1 MARLAAGSSSV
12 VRPAEPDR
20 TTARGVRSA
29 SPLGHPRPRA
39 RLGALLRGVW
49 PDVRVALVPWGV
61 ARVLVGVAYVVAVV
75 VADELTPGDRPYH
88 LRQGLFAWDGT
99 FYRDITTVGYHG
111 VEEQALRFFPLVPL
125 LARAVAVPLF
135 GARELALLLVSN
147 GAALVAGVLLV
158 RLARHETG
166 DDRLAERAVWLLA
179 LLPPALVL
187 VLGYAESV
195 LLALTIGA
203 FLAMR
208 QGRWWVVAALGLA
221 AGLCRPVGVALV
233 LPAAVE
239 AARGLRGLPWRDW
252 VARGAAVSAPV
263 VGLASYLVW
272 VGAEFGDWRLP
283 MRLQETEELRGGYAN
298 PLARAWDSF
307 AGLFGDE
314 RFGDGLHAPWIVFYA
329 VLVVVLLRRWPV
341 SYGLYGA
348 AMLVVALAAED
359 IGSFERYG
367 LSAFPLLLAF
377 ATVVPRGR
385 AEAVVLAA
393 TAGGLVGFSTLALL
407 GTFVP

>member
-1 MARLAAGSSSV
+1 
-12 VRPAEPDR
+12 VRGE
-20 TTARGVRSA
+20 
-29 SPLGHPRPRA
+29 SPLTHPPAA
-39 RLGALLRGVW
+39 RSWFERRGGLW
-49 PDVRVALVPWGV
+49 PDLRVAVVPWGV
-61 ARVLVGVAYVVAVV
+61 ARLLVGVAYVVAIV

-99 FYRDITTVGYHG
+99 FYRDITNSGYG
-111 VEEQALRFFPLVPL
+111 GLEEEALRFFPLVPL
-125 LARAVAVPLF
+125 LARAVAVPLL
-135 GARELALLLVSN
+135 GARELALVVVSN

-158 RLARHETG
+158 RLARRETG
-166 DDRLAERAVWLLA
+166 DDRLAERAAWLLA

-203 FLAMR
+203 FLALR
-208 QGRWWVVAALGLA
+208 GQRWWVAAALGLA

-239 AARGLRGLPWRDW
+239 AARGLSGLPWREW
-252 VARGAAVSAPV
+252 VARAAAVLAPV
-263 VGLASYLVW
+263 AGLASYLAW

-298 PLARAWDSF
+298 PLTRAWDSL

-314 RFGDGLHAPWIVFYA
+314 RFGDGLHAPWIVLYLA
-329 VLVVVLLRRWPV
+329 LVVVLLWRWPLA
-341 SYGLYGA
+341 YGLYAG

-367 LSAFPLLLAF
+367 LSAFPLLLAL
-377 ATVVPRGR
+377 ASAVPRGR
-385 AEAVVLAA
+385 AEAVVLAG

>member
-1 MARLAAGSSSV
+1 MDVLPRAEPRSSEEPEV
-12 VRPAEPDR
+12 VRRPSRLVER
-20 TTARGVRSA
+20 IRGS
-29 SPLGHPRPRA
+29 
-39 RLGALLRGVW
+39 W
-49 PDVRVALVPWGV
+49 PDLRVAVVPWGV
-61 ARVLVGVAYVVAVV
+61 ARVLVGVAYVVAIV

-99 FYRDITTVGYHG
+99 FYRDITNAGYGG
-111 VEEQALRFFPLVPL
+111 VEEEALRFFPLVPL
-125 LARAVAVPLF
+125 LARVVAVPLL
-135 GARELALLLVSN
+135 GARELALVLVSN

-158 RLARHETG
+158 RLARRETG
-166 DDRLAERAVWLLA
+166 DDRLAERAAWLLA

-203 FLAMR
+203 FLALR
-208 QGRWWVVAALGLA
+208 QQRWWVAAALGVA

-239 AARGLRGLPWRDW
+239 AARGLAAVPWRGW
-252 VARGAAVSAPV
+252 VARAAAVLAPV
-263 VGLASYLVW
+263 VGLTSYLVW

-298 PLARAWDSF
+298 PVTRAWESIT
-307 AGLFGDE
+307 GLFGDE
-314 RFGDGLHAPWIVFYA
+314 RFGDGLHAPWILLYLA
-329 VLVVVLLRRWPV
+329 LVVVLLWRWPLA
-341 SYGLYGA
+341 YGLYAG

-367 LSAFPLLLAF
+367 LSAFPLLLAL

-385 AEAVVLAA
+385 AEAAVLAG

>member
-1 MARLAAGSSSV
+1 V
-12 VRPAEPDR
+12 
-20 TTARGVRSA
+20 
-29 SPLGHPRPRA
+29 
-39 RLGALLRGVW
+39 ALL
-49 PDVRVALVPWGV
+49 PWGV
-61 ARVLVGVAYVVAVV
+61 SRLLVGVAYVVAVV

-99 FYRDITTVGYHG
+99 FYRDITNLGYGG
-111 VEEQALRFFPLVPL
+111 VEEEALRFFPLVPL
-125 LARAVAVPLF
+125 LARIVAVPLF
-135 GARELALLLVSN
+135 GAREPALLLVSN
-147 GAALVAGVLLV
+147 IGALAAGFLLV
-158 RLARHETG
+158 RLARHEAG
-166 DDRLAERAVWLLA
+166 DDRLAERSAWLLA

-195 LLALTIGA
+195 LMALSIGA
-203 FLAMR
+203 FLSMR
-208 QGRWWVVAALGLA
+208 KGRWWTAAALGVA

-233 LPAAVE
+233 LPAVVE
-239 AARGLRGLPWRDW
+239 AARGWGGLPWRAW
-252 VARGAAVSAPV
+252 AARAAAVVAPV
-263 VGLASYLVW
+263 VGLASYLAW

-283 MRLQETEELRGGYAN
+283 VRLQETEELRGGYAN
-298 PLARAWDSF
+298 PLSRAWDSF

-314 RFGDGLHAPWIVFYA
+314 RFGDGLHAPWIVLYVA
-329 VLVVVLLRRWPV
+329 LVVVLLWRWPV
-341 SYGLYGA
+341 SYGLYAG
-348 AMLVVALAAED
+348 AMLLGALAAED

-367 LSAFPLLLAF
+367 LSAFPLLLAM

>member
-1 MARLAAGSSSV
+1 MDVLPR
-12 VRPAEPDR
+12 AEP
-20 TTARGVRSA
+20 RS
-29 SPLGHPRPRA
+29 SEEPEVVERPS
-39 RLGALLRGVW
+39 LRSRVVGLW
-49 PDVRVALVPWGV
+49 PDLRVAVVPWGV
-61 ARVLVGVAYVVAVV
+61 ARVLVGVAYVVAIV

-99 FYRDITTVGYHG
+99 FYRDITNSGYGG
-111 VEEQALRFFPLVPL
+111 VEEEALRFFPLVPL

-135 GARELALLLVSN
+135 GDRELALVLVSN
-147 GAALVAGVLLV
+147 VAALVAGVLLV
-158 RLARHETG
+158 RLARRETG
-166 DDRLAERAVWLLA
+166 DDRLAERSAWLLA

-203 FLAMR
+203 FLALR
-208 QGRWWVVAALGLA
+208 GQRWWVAAALGVA

-252 VARGAAVSAPV
+252 VARAAAVLAPV
-263 VGLASYLVW
+263 VGLASYLAW

-298 PLARAWDSF
+298 PLTRAWESLT
-307 AGLFGDE
+307 GLFGDE
-314 RFGDGLHAPWIVFYA
+314 RFGDGLHAPWILLYLA
-329 VLVVVLLRRWPV
+329 LVVVLLWRWPLA
-341 SYGLYGA
+341 YGLYAG
-348 AMLVVALAAED
+348 AMLVVALAADD

-367 LSAFPLLLAF
+367 LSAFPLLLAL

-385 AEAVVLAA
+385 MEAVVLAG

>member
-1 MARLAAGSSSV
+1 
-12 VRPAEPDR
+12 
-20 TTARGVRSA
+20 
-29 SPLGHPRPRA
+29 
-39 RLGALLRGVW
+39 
-49 PDVRVALVPWGV
+49 
-61 ARVLVGVAYVVAVV
+61 
-75 VADELTPGDRPYH
+75 
-88 LRQGLFAWDGT
+88 
-99 FYRDITTVGYHG
+99 
-111 VEEQALRFFPLVPL
+111 VEEEALRFFPLVPL
-125 LARAVAVPLF
+125 LARLVAVPLL
-135 GARELALLLVSN
+135 GARELALVLVSN

-158 RLARHETG
+158 RLARRETG
-166 DDRLAERAVWLLA
+166 DDRLAERAAWLLA

-203 FLAMR
+203 FLALRR
-208 QGRWWVVAALGLA
+208 QQWWVAAALGVA

-239 AARGLRGLPWRDW
+239 AARGLTGLPWREW
-252 VARGAAVSAPV
+252 VARAAAVLAPAA
-263 VGLASYLVW
+263 GLASYLIW

-298 PLARAWDSF
+298 PLSRAWESLT
-307 AGLFGDE
+307 GLFGDE
-314 RFGDGLHAPWIVFYA
+314 RFGDGLHAPWILLYLA
-329 VLVVVLLRRWPV
+329 LVVYLLWRWPLA
-341 SYGLYGA
+341 YGLYAG

-367 LSAFPLLLAF
+367 LSAFPLLLAL
-377 ATVVPRGR
+377 ATVVRRGR
-385 AEAVVLAA
+385 MEAVVLAG

>member
-1 MARLAAGSSSV
+1 MDVLGRAEPRSGGD
-12 VRPAEPDR
+12 RPAPEDDHRP
-20 TTARGVRSA
+20 A
-29 SPLGHPRPRA
+29 SPSVRDRV
-39 RLGALLRGVW
+39 LGAW
-49 PDVRVALVPWGV
+49 PDVRMAVLPWGV
-61 ARVLVGVAYVVAVV
+61 SRVLVGVAYVVAVV
-75 VADELTPGDRPYH
+75 IADELTPGDRPYH

-99 FYRDITTVGYHG
+99 FYRDITNVGYSG
-111 VEEQALRFFPLVPL
+111 VEEQALRFFPLLPL
-125 LARAVAVPLF
+125 VARAVAVPLF
-135 GARELALLLVSN
+135 GHRELALLLVSN
-147 GAALVAGVLLV
+147 AAALVAGVLLV

-166 DDRLAERAVWLLA
+166 DQRLAERAAWLLA

-187 VLGYAESV
+187 VLGYAESL

-208 QGRWWVVAALGLA
+208 TGRWWTVAALGVA

-233 LPAAVE
+233 LPVAVE
-239 AARGLRGLPWRDW
+239 AARGARHLPWRPS
-252 VARGAAVSAPV
+252 VARGAAVVAPV
-263 VGLASYLVW
+263 VGLASYLAW

-314 RFGDGLHAPWIVFYA
+314 RFGDGLHAPWIVLY
-329 VLVVVLLRRWPV
+329 VLLVVLLLWRWPL
-341 SYGLYGA
+341 SYGLYAG

-367 LSAFPLLLAF
+367 LSAFPLLLAM
-377 ATVVPRGR
+377 ASVVPRGR
-385 AEAVVLAA
+385 TELVVLAA